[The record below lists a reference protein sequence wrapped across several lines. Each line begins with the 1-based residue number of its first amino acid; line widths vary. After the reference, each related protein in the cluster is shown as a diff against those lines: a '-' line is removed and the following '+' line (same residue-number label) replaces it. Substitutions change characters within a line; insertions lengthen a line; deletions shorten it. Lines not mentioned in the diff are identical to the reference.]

1 METPNDIED
10 TEQDGLTI
18 CFDEETCTITFD
30 WNDETHPEYNFLH
43 LLTPEQ
49 LSKMLM
55 DQIEQSLPTDEERT
69 IQDG

>member
-1 METPNDIED
+1 VETPNDIED
-10 TEQDGLTI
+10 TEQDGLTVS
-18 CFDEETCTITFD
+18 FDEETCTITFD

-55 DQIEQSLPTDEERT
+55 DQIKQSLPTDEERA